1 MPYLIYGK
9 RTEPWWNRE
18 KRRWEDPDKTFRA
31 IGYKGYRVT
40 KLEDAGSFATRED
53 AQEYLDNHADP
64 NKTDIAWE
72 IRKVK

>member
-9 RTEPWWNRE
+9 HTKEWWDGKMRQP
-18 KRRWEDPDKTFRA
+18 PDKTFRA
-31 IGYKGYRVT
+31 INYKGVRVT

-53 AQEYLDNHADP
+53 AQEFLDKHADP
-64 NKTDIAWE
+64 KRNDVAFE